1 MFAEIFAFLVTATA
15 FGSVAQPTDRFVICP
30 GNARCPERPPA
41 EPVFRGRTNRQTRS
55 GGQVE
60 RVATPAPPPLV
71 PVGGDG
77 VRLTVQVEPSE
88 PASIFHPD
96 CSGSFSYPAALI
108 RIGDGRQS
116 ARVELSGS
124 TAVGLAV
131 VEPGGAWRCFS
142 VAGAT
147 GEVRSAVIERPPAGE
162 YQIFPL
168 VPAGQSTD
176 VSIRVTSE

>member
-1 MFAEIFAFLVTATA
+1 MFAEISAFAITAATFA
-15 FGSVAQPTDRFVICP
+15 SVAQPTDRFVICP

-41 EPVFRGRTNRQTRS
+41 EPVFRGRTTRQTRS

-60 RVATPAPPPLV
+60 RVARPAPSPLV

-77 VRLTVQVEPSE
+77 IRLTMQVEPSE
-88 PASIFHPD
+88 AASIFHPD
-96 CSGSFSYPAALI
+96 CAGSFSYPAALV
-108 RIGDGRQS
+108 RIGYERLS

-124 TAVGLAV
+124 TAVGVAV

-142 VAGAT
+142 IAGAL
-147 GEVRSAVIERPPAGE
+147 GEVRSAVIERPQAGE

-168 VPAGQSTD
+168 VPAGQSAE